1 MMNKNRSVVIFLA
14 PLFTAI
20 LSLTLFMVAV
30 ERGWMGP
37 PQGVGND
44 FCEVSDGLIKQPAN
58 TWSNL
63 GFVTAGLVMAWL
75 MWKGAFAENKNAFTQ
90 TTFTPIFFSS
100 LVILLGPCSMAMH
113 ATLTHIGGAFD
124 LLSMFLISAF
134 LMAYALQR
142 FFGWKPLYFTVVF
155 VLVVA
160 ASEWA
165 GSYPH
170 QLGLISGRT
179 AFAFFISVA
188 AAFELLNFF
197 VRKLHHEI
205 KWIVYGQVS
214 FGLALVFWNLGKT
227 NAGFCDPHS
236 LLQGH
241 AAWHLLDALSLFFF
255 FRFYVSERFVGGRSP
270 LPLRDRRDSVA
281 AG

>member
-1 MMNKNRSVVIFLA
+1 MNKSRNILIFLV

-20 LSLTLFMVAV
+20 LSLAIFMLAV

-37 PQGVGND
+37 PQGVGSD

-63 GFVTAGLVMAWL
+63 GFVTSGLVMAWL

-90 TTFTPIFFSS
+90 TTFTPIFFSA

-113 ATLTHIGGAFD
+113 ATLTHVGGAFD

-142 FFGWKPLYFTVVF
+142 FFGWPPLFFTAVF
-155 VLVVA
+155 VAVVA
-160 ASEWA
+160 ACEWA
-165 GSYPH
+165 GSFPH
-170 QLGLISGRT
+170 QLHLITGRT
-179 AFAFFISVA
+179 AFGLFITVA
-188 AAFELLNFF
+188 AIFELLNFF
-197 VRKLHHEI
+197 VRKLRHEI
-205 KWIVYGQVS
+205 KWVFYGQAA
-214 FGLALVFWNLGKT
+214 FWLALVFWNLGKT
-227 NAGFCDPHS
+227 NSGFCHPHS

-241 AAWHLLDALSLFFF
+241 AAWHLLDALSLFFL
-255 FRFYVSERFVGGRSP
+255 FRFYASEQRAG
-270 LPLRDRRDSVA
+270 A
-281 AG
+281 AGE